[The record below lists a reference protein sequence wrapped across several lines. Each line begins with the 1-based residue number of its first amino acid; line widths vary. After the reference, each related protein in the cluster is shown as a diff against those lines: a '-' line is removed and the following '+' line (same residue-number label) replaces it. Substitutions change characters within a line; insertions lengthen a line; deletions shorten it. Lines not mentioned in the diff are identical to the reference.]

1 MTPKRRSMNELQI
14 FNSEEFGEIRTVTI
28 DNEPWFVGKDVAEAL
43 NYNEPH
49 KAVQRHVEED
59 DRMKHPITDS
69 SGRVQDTWLISESG
83 LYALIFGSKLE
94 SAKRFKR
101 WVTSEVLPTIR
112 KTGQYQMPN
121 MSAELKAIIMHD
133 EKIIKIENRMD
144 KLEFDIPLYGSEADE
159 ISGHVKRKGVS
170 VLGGKKT
177 EAYKDSNIRSKVYR
191 DIYDQIKREFGIYSD
206 DGKPKSYKA
215 LKRKYI
221 YEAHECIDAYEV
233 PIYLKEMIDNA
244 NAQISLNE
252 IA

>member
-1 MTPKRRSMNELQI
+1 MNELQI
-14 FNSEEFGEIRTVTI
+14 FNSEEFGDIRTVTI
-28 DNEPWFVGKDVAEAL
+28 NNEPWFVGKDVAEAL
-43 NYNEPH
+43 GYA
-49 KAVQRHVEED
+49 KARNAIASHVEQD
-59 DRMKHPITDS
+59 DKKDAPIQGDL
-69 SGRVQDTWLISESG
+69 GGVQQMTIINESG

-94 SAKRFKR
+94 SAKRFKH

-112 KTGQYQMPN
+112 RTGQYQMPN

-233 PIYLKEMIDNA
+233 PTYLKEMIDNA